1 MKRALLFIAII
12 LFSSSIFAAK
22 QLSPEAKI
30 SLLTCSPGKG
40 EVYTIYGHSAIRVKD
55 DLYNIDSVFN
65 YGTFDFN
72 TPNFY
77 LKFANGN
84 LNYFLSVRS
93 FNGFMQ
99 SYFHNEQSVWEQEL
113 NLSQEEKQKL
123 FNALVLNTQPEN
135 RFYRYDFFFD
145 NCATRIRDIVLDNI
159 DGTISYRDTTEKVS
173 SFRSYIH
180 EYEAEMPWVLQGLDI
195 LLGLK
200 TDDPAYLHDQM
211 FLPDY
216 LMLYFSKGL
225 KDNGEEKVGLVKE
238 MKPLL
243 KFENNELQSNTI
255 SPTLVFW
262 GLLLISLL
270 ILVYELRLRK
280 RPLMLFNRVVF
291 FVTGLVGILIFFLM
305 FISHHE
311 VTGENFNIMWA
322 LPTYLI
328 LAVSPVKLYQTVFIK
343 YLIIISLSTLFLF
356 LVGWFIIPQQLPP
369 MVFPIAILL
378 FVRLANLYKY
388 FFQQK

>member
-1 MKRALLFIAII
+1 MKRVLFLISII
-12 LFSSSIFAAK
+12 FFSSNTFAAK
-22 QLSPEAKI
+22 QLSQEAKI

-93 FNGFMQ
+93 FKGFLQ

-159 DGTISYRDTTEKVS
+159 DGTVSYRDTTEKVS

-180 EYEAEMPWVLQGLDI
+180 EYEAKMPWVLQGLDI

-216 LMLYFSKGL
+216 LMLYFSKAL
-225 KDNGEEKVGLVKE
+225 KHNGEEKVGLVKE
-238 MKPLL
+238 MQPLL
-243 KFENNELQSNTI
+243 KFENNEDQNKAI

-262 GLLLISLL
+262 LLLLVSLL

-280 RPLMLFNRVVF
+280 KPLMIFNRIIF
-291 FVTGLVGILIFFLM
+291 FVTGLVGVLILFLM
-305 FISHHE
+305 FISHHA

-322 LPTYLI
+322 LPTFLI
-328 LAVSPVKLYQTVFIK
+328 LAVLPLNRYRTNFIK
-343 YLIIISLSTLFLF
+343 YLLIFSLSTLFLF
-356 LVGWFIIPQQLPP
+356 LAAWFIIPQQLPP

-378 FVRLANLYKY
+378 FVRLALLYRY
-388 FFQQK
+388 IFQQK